1 MLFYRA
7 VSTEEAMA
15 FAEKH
20 NLAFIETSALDSTG
34 VETAFQRILT
44 GKLRLLC
51 CSLVALQRVLTRF
64 LSFSAEIY
72 RLMSRKS
79 IQDTGD
85 GGGSSLP
92 SGETLV
98 IDGGG
103 GDGPAKKK
111 CC

>member
-1 MLFYRA
+1 
-7 VSTEEAMA
+7 MA

-44 GKLRLLC
+44 
-51 CSLVALQRVLTRF
+51 
-64 LSFSAEIY
+64 EIY

-79 IQDTGD
+79 IQAEQDT
-85 GGGSSLP
+85 STVP

-98 IDGGG
+98 I
-103 GDGPAKKK
+103 GDAPVDAPVKKK